1 LQSLTSQKDVFPKRG
16 EKSTIKNR
24 PSKNDDKNNFNM
36 MTKKLWPANDEVHEI
51 TEGKKN
57 YVKQGRERI
66 SRQRPVS
73 HPAIEV

>member
-1 LQSLTSQKDVFPKRG
+1 
-16 EKSTIKNR
+16 
-24 PSKNDDKNNFNM
+24 M
-36 MTKKLWPANDEVHEI
+36 MTKKLWPANNEVHEI